1 MLFSRP
7 SSHSLPP
14 YLLTLLDHLEDLLRP
29 LLAPQVQEIIFH
41 QPLARQVILNLYP
54 PGSGISPH
62 IDLSNRYADGILGV
76 SLIGGAVMHFI
87 RSASRK
93 GQRYDAYLPARS
105 VYVLTGEVRWEWEH
119 GIDGRMEDVVLV
131 EDELGDRQKTVLRE
145 TRVSVTFRWLQDGG
159 DVLS

>member
-1 MLFSRP
+1 
-7 SSHSLPP
+7 
-14 YLLTLLDHLEDLLRP
+14 
-29 LLAPQVQEIIFH
+29 
-41 QPLARQVILNLYP
+41 
-54 PGSGISPH
+54 
-62 IDLSNRYADGILGV
+62 
-76 SLIGGAVMHFI
+76 MHFI